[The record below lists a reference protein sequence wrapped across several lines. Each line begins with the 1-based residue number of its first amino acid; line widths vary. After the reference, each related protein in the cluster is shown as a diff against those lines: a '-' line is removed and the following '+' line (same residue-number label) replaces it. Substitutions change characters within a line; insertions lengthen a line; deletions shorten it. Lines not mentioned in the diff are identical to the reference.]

1 MNLLAQACCVDTSPL
16 HSGGPVDD
24 RMQSIYTA
32 VFWSSVV
39 LGVLVTA
46 LIVYAAFRFRRRHD
60 SDEPRQF
67 HGNTKLEIGWTILP
81 LVVFLSLFGF
91 TAANMPFINDIPK
104 GALDAAAAGN
114 QGSVV
119 TVIGQ
124 QFSWTF
130 DYGSTS
136 SGKRIQSFATLY
148 VPEDTDTGFYVVST
162 DPPCGTN
169 EQPVSGAA
177 NPERG
182 YAQGIAA
189 KGCGVNHSWYVPSLA
204 GQINAIPGQVN
215 EIWFNARQGS
225 YYGQCTEL
233 CGVGHKE
240 MTFTVVAL
248 PTNKFQSCVF
258 GSPDGVISASS
269 PSCTN
274 GGGS

>member
-16 HSGGPVDD
+16 HSGGTVDD
-24 RMQSIYTA
+24 RMQAIYTA

-39 LGVLVTA
+39 LGVIVTA

-60 SDEPRQF
+60 GDEPRQF
-67 HGNTKLEIGWTILP
+67 HGNTRLEIGWTILP
-81 LVVFLSLFGF
+81 LVVFLSLFAF

-104 GALDAAAAGN
+104 GSLDAAASGN
-114 QGSVV
+114 QGSVI

-130 DYGSTS
+130 DYGTTS

-148 VPEDTDTGFYVVST
+148 VPENTDTGLYIVST

-169 EQPVSGAA
+169 EKPVSSEDNQEHDYARAIA
-177 NPERG
+177 NR
-182 YAQGIAA
+182 
-189 KGCGVNHSWYVPSLA
+189 GCGVNHSFYVPSLA
-204 GQINAIPGQVN
+204 GQMNAIPGQVN
-215 EIWFNARQGS
+215 TLWLSAREGS

-233 CGVGHKE
+233 CGVGHAQ

-248 PTNKFQSCVF
+248 PSNKFQSCVY
-258 GSPDGVISASS
+258 GSPDGVISPSS
-269 PSCTN
+269 PSCSN